1 MTAIS
6 TLISKRGISFATDSL
21 LTTYIKKSK
30 THKILEYTQSKI
42 IPAEKYHAAIAYYG
56 FAKCGSW
63 SFYDWVKRKISEYGN
78 SLTLENFAT
87 KLKNDLEIVLSSFF
101 RKYDRDSGIG
111 LHIAGYENRGNIL
124 LPELY
129 HICNYTN
136 TSYSEIGEMYVRPQ
150 LYGTLPTE
158 YRSVTDDTVDKKKQK
173 ISQFLEEGKLFIF
186 NNGDPELFNPFS
198 HAFFMSFMILQA
210 RNRTKYLD
218 LDTQGAI
225 TRRPIE
231 MIKSAQKDFCREGKQ
246 LIGGKIHDLTIDK
259 NKNYKSNTG
268 DIK

>member
-21 LTTYIKKSK
+21 LTTYLKSSK
-30 THKILEYTQSKI
+30 THKILDYTQSKI

-63 SFYDWVKRKISEYGN
+63 SFYDWIKRKIAAYGN
-78 SLTLENFAT
+78 SLTLEEFSV
-87 KLKNDLEIVLSSFF
+87 KLENDLKQALSSFF
-101 RKYDRDSGIG
+101 RKFDLDSGIG
-111 LHIAGYENRGNIL
+111 LHIAGYENKGNVV

-129 HICNYTN
+129 HICNFTDTTYKKV
-136 TSYSEIGEMYVRPQ
+136 GEMSVGPQ

-158 YRSVTDDTVDKKKQK
+158 YKSVDDDTIDKKKQK
-173 ISQFLEEGKLFIF
+173 INQFLEEGRLFIF

-198 HAFFMSFMILQA
+198 NAFFTSFMILQA
-210 RNRTKYLD
+210 RKKTKYLD
-218 LDTQGAI
+218 LDAQRAI

-231 MIKSAQKDFCREGKQ
+231 MIKNAQIDFFLEGKI

-259 NKNYKSNTG
+259 SKKYKSTTG
-268 DIK
+268 DI